1 MSPTDPGRNPAETS
15 SPVVESECDLTA
27 AIDPG
32 LLVTTCPNCS
42 ARLEDIRCKLV
53 CPRCHYYM
61 SCSDYY

>member
-1 MSPTDPGRNPAETS
+1 METNDAGPEPERRSEDLDPG
-15 SPVVESECDLTA
+15 V
-27 AIDPG
+27 
-32 LLVTTCPNCS
+32 LVTTCPNCS